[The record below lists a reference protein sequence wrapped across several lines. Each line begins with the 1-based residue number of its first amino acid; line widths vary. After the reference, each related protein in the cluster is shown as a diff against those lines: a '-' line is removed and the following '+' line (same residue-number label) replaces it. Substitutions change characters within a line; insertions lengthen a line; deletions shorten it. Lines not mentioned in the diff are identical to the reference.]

1 MHHTTLVLLPAISLA
16 LLDCRRKFLKKFS
29 RGGWVGENLNG
40 CLRLVGLA
48 VVLHRSRRRGCIIS
62 HHRRGSHDRIYE
74 SPCSA
79 TLCGWMRTVGLSL
92 AVLSARAPLAAE
104 LCGGGFVIAAD
115 ALPLVVCGERG
126 QCVLLITH
134 ILLLLYLFVLGGLV
148 DLLGPLRVQLY
159 VFVRCTV
166 CWGLPLWVP
175 LRTPASFLFAPLRPQ
190 SRTPNQAI
198 GVITSCYVAGLC

>member
-1 MHHTTLVLLPAISLA
+1 
-16 LLDCRRKFLKKFS
+16 
-29 RGGWVGENLNG
+29 
-40 CLRLVGLA
+40 
-48 VVLHRSRRRGCIIS
+48 
-62 HHRRGSHDRIYE
+62 
-74 SPCSA
+74 
-79 TLCGWMRTVGLSL
+79 MRTVGLSL

-159 VFVRCTV
+159 VFMRCMD
-166 CWGLPLWVP
+166 CWGLPLLGAPSYAGQFPVCAV
-175 LRTPASFLFAPLRPQ
+175 TPPIAHAQPSHWGQSSSPGGLFA
-190 SRTPNQAI
+190 
-198 GVITSCYVAGLC
+198 

>member
-1 MHHTTLVLLPAISLA
+1 
-16 LLDCRRKFLKKFS
+16 
-29 RGGWVGENLNG
+29 
-40 CLRLVGLA
+40 
-48 VVLHRSRRRGCIIS
+48 
-62 HHRRGSHDRIYE
+62 
-74 SPCSA
+74 
-79 TLCGWMRTVGLSL
+79 MRTVGLSL

-134 ILLLLYLFVLGGLV
+134 ILLLLYLFVLGDLV

-159 VFVRCTV
+159 VFMRCIV
-166 CWGLPLWVP
+166 GGSPFWVP

>member
-1 MHHTTLVLLPAISLA
+1 M
-16 LLDCRRKFLKKFS
+16 
-29 RGGWVGENLNG
+29 NG

-134 ILLLLYLFVLGGLV
+134 ILLLLYLFVLGPWWICWVRYAYNCTCSCFVWIVG
-148 DLLGPLRVQLY
+148 GSPFGCP
-159 VFVRCTV
+159 FVRRPVSCLRRYAPNRARPTK
-166 CWGLPLWVP
+166 PL
-175 LRTPASFLFAPLRPQ
+175 
-190 SRTPNQAI
+190 
-198 GVITSCYVAGLC
+198 GSCCCCCCC

>member
-1 MHHTTLVLLPAISLA
+1 
-16 LLDCRRKFLKKFS
+16 
-29 RGGWVGENLNG
+29 
-40 CLRLVGLA
+40 
-48 VVLHRSRRRGCIIS
+48 
-62 HHRRGSHDRIYE
+62 
-74 SPCSA
+74 
-79 TLCGWMRTVGLSL
+79 MRTVGLSL

-134 ILLLLYLFVLGGLV
+134 IFLLLYLFVLGGLV
-148 DLLGPLRVQLY
+148 ELLGPLRVQLY
-159 VFVRCTV
+159 VFMRCTV

-198 GVITSCYVAGLC
+198 GVKTSPAGAPTEGTPPRRTLARWKPHDRACVDAAARRRSARAWL